1 MKLSD
6 CEVLPGI
13 IINVADPEKRGRV
26 KASVPT
32 WFDTSVMD
40 EEALPWI
47 EPGPTSGY
55 QRFSKMECGTKIYVF
70 RNTKNNDEYYYLCM
84 PNMNTDTDNAIGDY
98 ASSEVL
104 LSRSTG
110 QSGSVF
116 VYYNDKEGLVSKLG
130 DTKIQITPNKEINIT
145 DNKSSLNIV
154 DGIITIGGNDKDKE
168 YTVMGQTLQ
177 KLLTDLGGDLQNIGK
192 TMSSMP
198 FVSPLGEEFT
208 NMGTDIQKKCA
219 DLLSNTVK
227 ISK

>member
-13 IINVADPEKRGRV
+13 IINVDDPEKRGRV

-70 RNTKNNDEYYYLCM
+70 KNTKNNYEYYYLCM
-84 PNMNTDTDNAIGDY
+84 PNINTDTNNAIGDY
-98 ASSEVL
+98 TSSEVL

-110 QSGSVF
+110 KSGSVF

-130 DTKIQITPNKEINIT
+130 DTKIQISPNKEIHIT
-145 DNKSSLNIV
+145 DNKSSFDII
-154 DGIITIGGNDKDKE
+154 DGVISIGKNENQE
-168 YTVMGQTLQ
+168 YIVMGETLQ
-177 KLLTDLGGDLQNIGK
+177 KLLTDLGGDLQNIG
-192 TMSSMP
+192 TAMSSMP
-198 FVSPLGEEFT
+198 FVSPLGEQFV
-208 NMGTDIQKKCA
+208 NMGTDIQNKCT